1 MASKALNK
9 SGHAAYGLIAKCA
22 ILTVGVFMILM
33 QLGIA
38 ETLVDTAFRLILA
51 AVAIAF
57 AIAFGV
63 GGRDFASRALK
74 KLEDNMDKKNG
85 EEE

>member
-1 MASKALNK
+1 MVLS
-9 SGHAAYGLIAKCA
+9 
-22 ILTVGVFMILM
+22 
-33 QLGIA
+33 QLGSAANI
-38 ETLVDTAFRLILA
+38 VDTAFRMLVA

-74 KLEDNMDKKNG
+74 KLEDNMGKTDEISAEDKK
-85 EEE
+85 EE